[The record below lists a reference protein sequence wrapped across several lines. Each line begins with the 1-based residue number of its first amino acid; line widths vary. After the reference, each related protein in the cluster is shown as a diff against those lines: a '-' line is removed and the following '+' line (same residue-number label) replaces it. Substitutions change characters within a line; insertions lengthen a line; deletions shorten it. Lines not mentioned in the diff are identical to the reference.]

1 MYWEL
6 RQLPLEKYK
15 PCQLERDEEAFKVSE
30 AALKKTSTLFGLIP
44 TVLLATFTFILKG
57 M

>member
-30 AALKKTSTLFGLIP
+30 AALKKTSRP
-44 TVLLATFTFILKG
+44 MFINNDCNCLQSHKERL
-57 M
+57 